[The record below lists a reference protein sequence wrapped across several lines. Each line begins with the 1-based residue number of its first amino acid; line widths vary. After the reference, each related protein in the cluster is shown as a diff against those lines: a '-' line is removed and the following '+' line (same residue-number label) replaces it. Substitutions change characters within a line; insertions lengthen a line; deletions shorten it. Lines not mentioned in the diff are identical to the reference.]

1 MRRLSKKNFII
12 IVSLLVLSRIY
23 EFFRYVVGSGFN
35 IDRVVLFTITSVAF
49 AIMTVALW
57 KITIDD
63 DENVNGETD
72 DGAVDEV
79 PDENK
84 EG

>member
-49 AIMTVALW
+49 VIMTVALW

-72 DGAVDEV
+72 NGKVDEV